1 MARSRLGHGFKCCKE
16 ESSSSSSIS
25 SSIVSSSAV
34 SSSVPSGDCP
44 CLVYSEKFLAF
55 DSCDPQED
63 RIGAISIDMSPTRVC
78 GNQTFTIS
86 FTIRNETGGTWTS
99 SNDDMYVYLAVINT
113 NGNSCTSCSDIDYV
127 SASPSPLRTNLTGG
141 NVGCAITQIDWSIN
155 LGNNSETSYSATFN
169 MGTICNCTDP
179 VVFEVGV
186 VRGCRATLS
195 AVCDPCQPS
204 PCISGCQVN
213 KPSTATGSGG
223 QFWNILS
230 STYNT
235 TNGNWSLV
243 AVSKSPTGVGA
254 SSFSSGQ
261 VSSTGGANA
270 AITSHVPAANFGGT
284 AYPIGT
290 VVTINGTSTPPTS
303 GNCASWGFQLVTY
316 AIVYLPAA
324 WTAEICAG
332 DFIPYHLVNLEVDS
346 SLFKNSRNV
355 STGIGLLSSISSSG
369 ISLNSK
375 KCCEGA
381 CVVDCENGEVI
392 QTIFDDCAGRISENQ
407 EPCSC
412 QSNFDPNVCYGK
424 PDGPLVIK
432 CGFKNENLEYTL
444 CEDS

>member
-16 ESSSSSSIS
+16 ESSSSSSSIS
-25 SSIVSSSAV
+25 SSISSSVV

-63 RIGAISIDMSPTRVC
+63 RIGAISINMSPTRVC
-78 GNQTFTIS
+78 GNQNFTIS

-113 NGNSCTSCSDIDYV
+113 NGNSCASCSDIDYV

-155 LGNNSETSYSATFN
+155 LGNNSETSYSATFT

-204 PCISGCQVN
+204 PCIGNCQVN

-223 QFWNILS
+223 PYWQILS
-230 STYNT
+230 SSYNT
-235 TNGNWSLV
+235 ANGNWSLV
-243 AVSKSPTGVGA
+243 AVTILGGGW
-254 SSFSSGQ
+254 SSGL

-270 AITSHVPAANFGGT
+270 VITSHVPNPQGPYAN
-284 AYPIGT
+284 GT

-303 GNCASWGFQLVTY
+303 GNCGTWGFQLATY
-316 AIVYLPAA
+316 AIIFLGAA
-324 WTAEICAG
+324 WTSEICAS
-332 DFIPYHLVNLEVDS
+332 DFIPFNLLNLEIDS
-346 SLFKNSRNV
+346 SLSYSSRNI
-355 STGIGLLSSISSSG
+355 STGFGQLSSVSSSG
-369 ISLNSK
+369 FSLNSK
-375 KCCEGA
+375 KCCDGA
-381 CVVDCENGEVI
+381 CVVDCENGQVV
-392 QTIFDDCAGRISENQ
+392 QTIFDDCTGRVSDNK

-412 QSNFDPNVCYGK
+412 QSDFDPNVCYEK
-424 PDGPLVIK
+424 PDGPLIIK
-432 CGFKNENLEYTL
+432 CGFKDENLEYTL